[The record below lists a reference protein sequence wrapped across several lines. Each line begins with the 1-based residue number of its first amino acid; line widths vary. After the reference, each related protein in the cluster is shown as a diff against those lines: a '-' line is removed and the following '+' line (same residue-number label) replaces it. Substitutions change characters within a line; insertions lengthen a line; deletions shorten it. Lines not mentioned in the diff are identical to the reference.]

1 MKPKQ
6 GNKLKKVVA
15 MLLMTLLFSNL
26 SVFAAEIGSELVEPE
41 AGWVRF
47 DDRDANISYSGPWSH
62 GTPQGTYYNVTY
74 SETNNHS
81 SSIQF
86 NFTGTKLRLLGNRGT
101 LYDDNLLVN
110 IDDEINDS
118 FSQYAPTGND
128 MNRLSYEISNLEDKE
143 HYITITFGNGT
154 NGSYFL
160 IDSIDLAEG
169 NTILPYNTDI
179 STPTPTSS
187 VLTIT
192 PEKSTIKVGEE
203 VTAELDIDN
212 IQNIAAEDIRIAY
225 DSEKLQYLGH
235 EELEGI
241 KLIYND
247 VQNGELR
254 FILASKGESNLI
266 TAKTTLLKLK
276 FKGISTGEALADI
289 TKGRVSDG
297 IDMEKD
303 LTTEECDQ
311 TIITIE
317 GLNDVNNSGEF
328 TLLDLAID
336 ARHLLKDPTL
346 AELSEYNT
354 DVVVNNAIDEED
366 LLEIGKLMLLNSNYS
381 FNN

>member
-1 MKPKQ
+1 MKVRRGKY
-6 GNKLKKVVA
+6 LKKVIA

-26 SVFAAEIGSELVEPE
+26 SVFAAEIGKPLGEPE

-47 DDRDANISYSGPWSH
+47 DDTNSNITYNGTWITEPMSGFYNDAVKYSNITDS
-62 GTPQGTYYNVTY
+62 NI
-74 SETNNHS
+74 E
-81 SSIQF
+81 F
-86 NFTGTKLRLLGNRGT
+86 NFTGPNLRIIGT
-101 LYDDNLLVN
+101 LSKWYTKKATIK
-110 IDDEINDS
+110 IDGLDASN
-118 FSQYAPTGND
+118 FNQYKEGTFITSALNFEVLG
-128 MNRLSYEISNLEDKE
+128 LSNQE
-143 HYITITFGNGT
+143 HYVSITFDADAI
-154 NGSYFL
+154 L
-160 IDSIDLAEG
+160 LDAIDLAEG
-169 NTILPYNTDI
+169 NTILPYNTNI
-179 STPTPTSS
+179 QTTPSS
-187 VLTIT
+187 ILTIT

-212 IQNIAAEDIRIAY
+212 IQNIAAEDIKIAY

-354 DVVVNNAIDEED
+354 DVVVNNAIDEAD

>member
-1 MKPKQ
+1 MQVKRGKY
-6 GNKLKKVVA
+6 LKKVVA

-26 SVFAAEIGSELVEPE
+26 SVFAASVGDELAEPE
-41 AGWVRF
+41 PGWERY
-47 DDRDANISYSGPWSH
+47 DDSYSRIIYDGNWIIVPSSS
-62 GTPQGTYYNVTY
+62 YYNDRIH
-74 SETNNHS
+74 STNQDDAS
-81 SSIQF
+81 VKF
-86 NFTGTKLRLLGNRGT
+86 NFTGRKLRVIGT
-101 LYDDNLLVN
+101 LAK
-110 IDDEINDS
+110 NDS
-118 FSQYAPTGND
+118 YSSQIEVLIDGVQVGNFSQFTDKSVRSALNF
-128 MNRLSYEISNLEDKE
+128 EISSLEDKE
-143 HYITITFGNGT
+143 HTVQLNNVTGKN
-154 NGSYFL
+154 FL
-160 IDSIDLAEG
+160 LDAIDLEEG
-169 NTILPYNTDI
+169 NTLLPYD
-179 STPTPTSS
+179 SS
-187 VLTIT
+187 IAVPQPVLTIT
-192 PEKSTIKVGEE
+192 SEKSTIKVGEE

-212 IQNIAAEDIRIAY
+212 IQNIAAEDIKIAY

-241 KLIYND
+241 KLVYND

-266 TAKTTLLKLK
+266 TTKTTLLKLK
-276 FKGISTGEALADI
+276 FKGIQVGEALADI

-303 LTTEECDQ
+303 LTAEECDQ

-317 GLNDVNNSGEF
+317 GINDVNNSGEF

-346 AELSEYNT
+346 PELSEYNT

-366 LLEIGKLMLLNSNYS
+366 LLEIGKYMLLNSNYN